1 MFIPLPRLLGAA
13 AVLLIYLACC
23 VFQQR
28 RTRRQAL
35 AREDGL
41 PQPGQAALWVAYASQ
56 TGLAQWLAEETARA
70 LRRAGTRIHLLALGT
85 LEAADLQALAAT
97 GTPLLVLAST
107 CGEGD
112 CTDDASDFVD
122 HVMAPTTDNL
132 QGLRYGLLALGDR
145 SYANFCGFGHRLDDW
160 LRSRRAEPL
169 FPPIEVDKGDEEA
182 LLRWQHQ
189 TAALAAPL
197 ADRQADTALNATANT
212 REEETVP
219 WQAWRLLRREQL
231 DDGNDGFPLVRL
243 ELVPADSI
251 LPPWQA
257 GDLALVM
264 PPAPDGGLVQ
274 PRAYS
279 IASLPEEGC
288 LHLLV
293 RLRRN
298 EAGQPGLA
306 SGWLTHATPGTLIP
320 LRLRS
325 HPAFHLADNASRP
338 LILIGAGT
346 GIAGLRA
353 HLLARI
359 QRGEHRNWLVF
370 GERRQDQDF
379 HYGDDILSWRG
390 SGQLTRL
397 DLAFS
402 RDQAEKIYVQ
412 DRLAAAGD
420 ELRRWLADGAAL
432 YLCGSAATLA
442 PAVDQVL
449 TDLLGTPAVDALVA
463 TGRYRRD
470 VY

>member
-13 AVLLIYLACC
+13 AVLLIYIACC
-23 VFQQR
+23 LFQQQ
-28 RTRRQAL
+28 RTRQRAL

-56 TGLAQWLAEETARA
+56 TGLAQWLAEETARI
-70 LRRAGTRIHLLALGT
+70 LRRAGTRIHLLALGS
-85 LEAADLQALAAT
+85 LQASDLRALAAT
-97 GTPLLVLAST
+97 GTPLLVVAST

-112 CTDDASDFVD
+112 CPDDASDFVD
-122 HVMAPTTDNL
+122 RVMAPAADSL

-145 SYANFCGFGHRLDDW
+145 SYVNFCGFGRRLDDW

-169 FPPIEVDKGDEEA
+169 FPSIEVDKGDEDA

-197 ADRQADTALNATANT
+197 ADRQTDTTAT
-212 REEETVP
+212 EEEP
-219 WQAWRLLRREQL
+219 ASWQAWRLLRRERL
-231 DDGNDGFPLVRL
+231 DDGNDDLPLVRL
-243 ELVPADSI
+243 ELVPADGE
-251 LPPWQA
+251 LPTWQA

-264 PPAPDGGLVQ
+264 PPAPEASLVQ

-325 HPAFHLADNASRP
+325 HPAFHLADNAARP

-359 QRGEHRNWLVF
+359 QRGEHRNWLIF
-370 GERRQDQDF
+370 GERRQEQDF

-390 SGQLTRL
+390 SGQLARL

-449 TDLLGTPAVDALVA
+449 TDLIGAPAVNALVA
-463 TGRYRRD
+463 AGRYRRD